1 MTPQSLPE
9 IETKAFRDAVLA
21 ALERSGLAAEA
32 AIGSSSPE
40 ELAGVL
46 ELRRPH
52 AEADARR
59 AA

>member
-9 IETKAFRDAVLA
+9 LETKAFRDAVLD
-21 ALERSGLAAEA
+21 ALRESGLAARS

-40 ELAGVL
+40 ELAPL
-46 ELRRPH
+46 FELPY
-52 AEADARR
+52 AGALADEQQ